1 MLTPATPSLTN
12 GHMTLDA
19 LALALQ
25 TAEQKLRSQSPK
37 PLLPFTS
44 TSRQWQQ
51 ERRTLFAERTD
62 CLASLYTQLNPQVK
76 RYLQAQNWKFSE
88 LFTTEDLCNQVW
100 LYLLERIADFD
111 PNRGRFATWFYTYV
125 VIGVLNRARRTRQ
138 RQQTQQSSVELDNFE
153 DPRSVSVLEGFS
165 AECQQKLK
173 QSVETMPER
182 WKVIILGLYFCEQ
195 PKKQKDLATDMGIT
209 PAAVNQHKGKALAHL
224 RTILAAAGC
233 QP

>member
-12 GHMTLDA
+12 GNMTLDA

-25 TAEQKLRSQSPK
+25 KAEQNLKGHSPK
-37 PLLPFTS
+37 PLLPFTAS
-44 TSRQWQQ
+44 SRQWHQ
-51 ERRTLFAERTD
+51 ERRTLFAERTHY
-62 CLASLYTQLNPQVK
+62 LTNLYAQLNPQVK
-76 RYLQAQNWKFSE
+76 RYLQAQNWKFNE
-88 LFTTEDLCNQVW
+88 MFTTEDLCNQVW

-125 VIGVLNRARRTRQ
+125 VIGVLNRARRTSQ
-138 RQQTQQSSVELDNFE
+138 RQQTQQSTIELDNLE

-195 PKKQKDLATDMGIT
+195 PKKQKDLASDMGIT
-209 PAAVNQHKGKALAHL
+209 PAAVNQNKGKALAHL
-224 RTILAAAGC
+224 RTILSAAGC

>member
-1 MLTPATPSLTN
+1 MLTPASPSLTN
-12 GHMTLDA
+12 GNMTLDA

-25 TAEQKLRSQSPK
+25 TAEQKLRRQSPK
-37 PLLPFTS
+37 PHLPFTS

-51 ERRTLFAERTD
+51 ERTTLFAERTA
-62 CLASLYTQLNPQVK
+62 CLANLYAQLNPQLR
-76 RYLQAQNWKFSE
+76 RYLQAQSWKFSE
-88 LFTTEDLCNQVW
+88 MFTTEDLCNQVW
-100 LYLLERIADFD
+100 LYLLERVADFD
-111 PNRGRFATWFYTYV
+111 PNRGRFVTWFYTYV
-125 VIGVLNRARRTRQ
+125 VHGVLNRARRSHQ
-138 RQQTQQSSVELDNFE
+138 RQKTQQSLLKLDNLE

-195 PKKQKDLATDMGIT
+195 PKKQKDLAAEMGIT
-209 PAAVNQHKGKALAHL
+209 PAAVNQNKGKALAHL